1 MKFFSERNPVVVG
14 AIGVGLT
21 AVAVLIAL
29 TFRQLPFINA
39 AKEYSAYFEQVGG
52 MLPKAAVQV
61 AGLKVGEVTSVS
73 LDGPKVL
80 VKFRID
86 KDVRLGDRTE
96 AEIKTKSVLGAKIM
110 QVLPRGDGTLRGPI
124 PLERT
129 TSPYVLTDAVN
140 DLAATI
146 KGTDTEQLSQSL
158 ATLAQTFSKTA
169 PQVQVAVQGLSRF
182 SETLNRRDA
191 ELRSLL
197 ANAQKSTKVLAA
209 RTDQI
214 VSLVHSSNAL
224 LGALRAQSDALDQI
238 SGNISTLSKQLTS
251 FVGENRQTFGPAL
264 QKLNGVLGILANRK
278 DRIKIAL
285 HRLNQFAMSLGESVG
300 SGPFF
305 NAYLANLLPG
315 QFLQPFIDA
324 AFSDLGLD
332 PHTLLPS
339 QLVDPQVGQP
349 ATPALPVPFP
359 RTGQGGDPRLTVPDA
374 ITGNPD
380 DEACGP
386 PGIPLPGPGCYPYRE
401 PEPPGPAGGPPPGPP
416 GPPLGAGTDPAV
428 PTPTPAPVLVPAP
441 GEAQDGQGAGS

>member
-29 TFRQLPFINA
+29 TWRQLPFINA
-39 AKEYSAYFEQVGG
+39 TKEYSAYFEQVGG
-52 MLPKAAVQV
+52 LAPKAAVQV
-61 AGLKVGEVTSVS
+61 SGFKIGEVTSVS

-80 VKFRID
+80 VKFKI
-86 KDVRLGDRTE
+86 KKSIRLGDRTE

-110 QVLPRGDGTLRGPI
+110 QVLPRGEGTLRGPI

-140 DLAATI
+140 DLATTI

-182 SETLNRRDA
+182 SETLNRRDE
-191 ELRSLL
+191 ELRNLL

-214 VSLVHSSNAL
+214 VSLVNSSNAL
-224 LGALRAQSDALDQI
+224 LGALREQSNALDQV
-238 SGNISTLSKQLTS
+238 SGNISMLSQQLTA
-251 FVGENRQTFGPAL
+251 FVGENRETFGPAL
-264 QKLNGVLGILANRK
+264 QKLNGLLGILANRK

-315 QFLQPFIDA
+315 QFIQPFVDA

-332 PHTLLPS
+332 PNTLLPS
-339 QLVDPQVGQP
+339 ELVDPQVGQP

-359 RTGQGGDPRLTVPDA
+359 RTGQGGDPRLTIPDA

-380 DEACGP
+380 DHACGP

-401 PEPPGPAGGPPPGPP
+401 PVPPGPPNGPQPGPP

-428 PTPTPAPVLVPAP
+428 PSPTPAPVFMPAP
-441 GEAQDGQGAGS
+441 GETQLDRGAGS